1 MYRPAV
7 MPELKGADRD
17 PLDGAAGITD
27 GDVLADAEGVLG
39 EKEQARDDV
48 LDKGLRPES
57 ERDADH
63 SRASEQWR
71 DVDPERGEAHERRD
85 RINRATMLQCILT
98 PEGRSPG
105 ASGAS
110 RHDAEPAIDISG
122 CSGQPSRKRRC
133 QVSGR

>member
-85 RINRATMLQCILT
+85 RIKRHHASMYSDAGRAV
-98 PEGRSPG
+98 PGRS
-105 ASGAS
+105 
-110 RHDAEPAIDISG
+110 EPQAMMLSP
-122 CSGQPSRKRRC
+122 PST
-133 QVSGR
+133 